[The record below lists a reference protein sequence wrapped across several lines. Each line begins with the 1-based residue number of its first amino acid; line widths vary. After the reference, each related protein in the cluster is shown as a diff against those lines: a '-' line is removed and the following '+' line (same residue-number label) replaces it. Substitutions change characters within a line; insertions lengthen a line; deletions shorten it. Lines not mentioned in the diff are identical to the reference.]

1 MLSGDE
7 PQRSHFAVVSGREQQ
22 QGPEFDAATPIFYG
36 TAFALTASVFVT
48 AAHVYHGAAVDGRV
62 ALMRVSPSRV
72 ALVTGVELFD
82 EQDLAL
88 IVAPA
93 LADASVLPYHF
104 EPLYWW
110 ARVRAIG
117 FPFSVDPERLVL
129 EMRAFEGHVVNRREL
144 YQLRGQPPGYELS
157 FPAPPGLSG
166 APLLAEIGGT
176 AAVCG
181 MILQQATNESAGVVT
196 TLGIAL
202 DISEL
207 LCLDSQLLGGSIAK
221 VVFGRERLPPRNRT
235 PVRAPV
241 APRQ

>member
-1 MLSGDE
+1 MLSGDQ

-36 TAFALTASVFVT
+36 TTYALTAGVFVT
-48 AAHVYHGAAVDGRV
+48 AAHVYRDAATDGRV

-72 ALVTGVELFD
+72 ALVADVELFD

-88 IVAPA
+88 MVAPA
-93 LADASVLPYHF
+93 LADAAVLPYYF

-110 ARVRAIG
+110 TRVRAIG

-144 YQLRGQPPGYELS
+144 YQLPGQPPGYEVS
-157 FPAPPGLSG
+157 FLAPPGLSG
-166 APLLAEIGGT
+166 APLLTEVDGT
-176 AAVCG
+176 TAICG
-181 MILQQATNESAGVVT
+181 MILQQATNETAGVVT
-196 TLGIAL
+196 SLGIAL

-207 LCLDSQLLGGSIAK
+207 LCLDSRLLGGSIAQ
-221 VVFGRERLPPRNRT
+221 VAFGRPKSPPRQRT
-235 PVRAPV
+235 PVRAS
-241 APRQ
+241 APSPQ